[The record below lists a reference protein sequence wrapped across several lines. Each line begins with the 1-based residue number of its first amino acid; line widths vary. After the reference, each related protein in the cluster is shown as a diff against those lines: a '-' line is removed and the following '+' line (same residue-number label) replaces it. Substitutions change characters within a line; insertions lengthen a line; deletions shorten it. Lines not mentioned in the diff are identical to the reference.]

1 MPGLHIFE
9 HFKKHKDGSLPLRIY
24 CLNRDL
30 PKPETDT
37 QTKMFLNNVQGWSLM
52 STSDYFS
59 TQKEG

>member
-37 QTKMFLNNVQGWSLM
+37 QTKMFLNNVQG
-52 STSDYFS
+52 
-59 TQKEG
+59 